1 MIKCAVFDLDGTLLD
16 TLTTIAY
23 YCNKTLEALKLEPIE
38 KEKYKYF
45 VGEGARILIKRI
57 LEYRDFSVSEEKL
70 EEILENYLSSYN
82 KNPEHLTAPYKGI
95 PELLKSLKEKE
106 ITLAV
111 LSNKPESSVLP
122 LCEKFFPD
130 GTFSIIKGQT
140 DGVPRKPDPAA
151 LFDILKNLNAAP
163 HECLYVGDTSTDMQ
177 TGKNAGAKTV
187 GVLWGFREKEEL
199 IKNGADLL
207 ADTPKEILSFI

>member
-23 YCNKTLEALKLEPIE
+23 YCNKTLETLKLEPIE

-45 VGEGARILIKRI
+45 VGEGARLLIKRI
-57 LEYRDFSVSEEKL
+57 LEYREFSVSEERL

-82 KNPEHLTAPYKGI
+82 KNPEYLTAPYEGI
-95 PELLKSLKEKE
+95 PDLLKSLKEKG
-106 ITLAV
+106 IALAV

-122 LCEKFFPD
+122 LIEKFFPEN
-130 GTFSIIKGQT
+130 TFAIIKGQR
-140 DGVPRKPDPAA
+140 DDIPKKPDPTA
-151 LFDILKNLNAAP
+151 LFDILKKLNATP

-177 TGKNAGAKTV
+177 TGKNAGVKTV

-199 IKNGADLL
+199 IKTGADLL
-207 ADTPKEILSFI
+207 ATTPKEILSFI

>member
-23 YCNKTLEALKLEPIE
+23 YCNKTLETLKLEPIE

-45 VGEGARILIKRI
+45 VGDGARLLIKRI
-57 LEYRDFSVSEEKL
+57 LEYREFSVSEERL

-82 KNPEHLTAPYKGI
+82 KNPGYLTAPYEGI
-95 PELLKSLKEKE
+95 PDLLKSLKEKG
-106 ITLAV
+106 IALAV

-122 LCEKFFPD
+122 LIEKFFPEN
-130 GTFSIIKGQT
+130 TFAIIKGQR
-140 DGVPRKPDPAA
+140 DDIPKKPDPTA
-151 LFDILKNLNAAP
+151 LFDILKKLNATP

-207 ADTPKEILSFI
+207 STTPKEILSFI